1 MNGSTNFFEYVIQ
14 ILPQLLKGMSLTIQM
29 TVYSLVLAMIVGI
42 VSCMFTISKVKVL
55 NWISATYLSII
66 RGTPLMV
73 QAFFIYF
80 GITSALDI
88 RISIFTASVIVL
100 CLNAGAYLSEI
111 FRSGILAVNKGQME
125 AARSLGLPHSVA
137 MRKIILPQAIRI
149 VIPSVVNQFIIT
161 LKDTSILSVIGCAEL
176 MFEGKQIIARNLRSF
191 ETYAIIAIMYYILI
205 TIMTKVS
212 KIIERRLA
220 NDKGKS

>member
-1 MNGSTNFFEYVIQ
+1 MNGSTNFFEYTIQ
-14 ILPQLLKGMSLTIQM
+14 ILPQLLEGMSLTIRM
-29 TVYSLVLAMIVGI
+29 TVVSLVLALIVGI
-42 VSCMFTISKVKVL
+42 VSCMFTISKIKVL
-55 NWISATYLSII
+55 NWISAIYLSII

-88 RISIFTASVIVL
+88 RISAFTASIIVL

-111 FRSGILAVNKGQME
+111 FRSGIMAVNKGQME
-125 AARSLGLPHSVA
+125 AARSLGLPHGVA
-137 MRKIILPQAIRI
+137 MRKVVLPQAIRI

-161 LKDTSILSVIGCAEL
+161 LKDTSILSVVGCAEL
-176 MFEGKQIIARNLRSF
+176 MRQGSQIVARNFRSF
-191 ETYAIIAIMYYILI
+191 ETYAVIAIMYYILI
-205 TIMTKVS
+205 TILTKVA

-220 NDKGKS
+220 K